1 MHVEFLGAV
10 GTVTGSMHLVHV
22 GGKKIL
28 LDCGLVQG
36 PRKDSERRNR
46 ELPFAPPE
54 IDAVVLSHAH
64 IDHSG
69 ALPVLVRRGFTGRI
83 YATPATRDLCAVM
96 LEDAAFI
103 QASDARYLNRRIERG
118 ELPGPPID
126 PLFDRD
132 DVRAAISRM
141 LGLPYHQPLA
151 IAEGVT
157 LTFFDAGHVLG
168 SAVVCLDLIEEQR
181 KVRLAFSGDL
191 GRDEMPILRDPETP
205 TGVNALLIES
215 TYGDRLHPARSEMTE
230 ALARVVSRTIG
241 RGGRVII
248 PTFALE
254 RAQEILHSLAEL
266 KARGTLPAA
275 LPVIVDSPL
284 AVKVTDVFRMHRD
297 IFDAS
302 TQSQFDEGRSPF
314 DFPGLRYVV
323 DLEDS
328 KANTTSFEP
337 QVVLAG
343 SGMCESG
350 RVLHYLRTAIGDK
363 NSTVVIVGFQA
374 PHTLGRR
381 LVERRSSVK
390 IFGVERERVCD
401 VVVLNGFSA
410 HADRDGL
417 LDWVTAV
424 RAQGELGAVALV
436 HGEPPAQRAL
446 RDELLGEGLP
456 DVRIPVRGDRMYL

>member
-1 MHVEFLGAV
+1 MHVEFLGAA

-46 ELPFAPPE
+46 ELPFSPHE

-69 ALPVLVRRGFTGRI
+69 ALPILVRRGFMGRV

-118 ELPGPPID
+118 ELPGPSID

-132 DVRAAISRM
+132 DVHALMSQVIA
-141 LGLPYHQPLA
+141 LPYHQPLL
-151 IAEGVT
+151 IADGVT

-168 SAVVCLDLIEEQR
+168 SAVVCLDLLEEKR

-191 GRDEMPILRDPETP
+191 GRDQMPILREPETP
-205 TGVNALLIES
+205 TGVNALIVES
-215 TYGDRLHPARSEMTE
+215 TYGDRLHPPRKEMTD
-230 ALARVVSRTIG
+230 ALARLVTRTIG

-284 AVKVTDVFRMHRD
+284 AVRVTDVFRMHRD
-297 IFDAS
+297 VFDAS
-302 TQSQFDEGRSPF
+302 TRALFDEGRSPF

-323 DLEDS
+323 DVEDS
-328 KANTTSFEP
+328 KAHTTSAEP
-337 QVVLAG
+337 MVVLAG

-350 RVLHYLRTAIGDK
+350 RVLHYLRSAIGDK

-381 LVERRSSVK
+381 LVEKRTSVK
-390 IFGVERERVCD
+390 IFGVERARICD

-417 LDWVTAV
+417 LDWVAAL
-424 RAQGELGAVALV
+424 RSQGELGAVALV

-446 RDELLGEGLP
+446 RDQLLADGLP